1 MLEQRSIRRKGRK
14 KFNND
19 EDEESINAPSVLSL
33 PGGKVLEN
41 QNNKIPQDFP
51 SGPLAK
57 TLCFQCKKP
66 GFNLW
71 SGNKITHVTTKSS
84 RAATKTHYSQINKN

>member
-1 MLEQRSIRRKGRK
+1 MLEQRSIRRKGGK

-41 QNNKIPQDFP
+41 QNNKIP
-51 SGPLAK
+51 
-57 TLCFQCKKP
+57 
-66 GFNLW
+66 
-71 SGNKITHVTTKSS
+71 
-84 RAATKTHYSQINKN
+84 